1 MNKQVLSYSVKKW
14 TVSILRAI
22 FLIAFSFILLYPIF
36 FMVSESLK
44 TNQDIINPA
53 VNWISRS
60 PSLYSYKIA
69 FKSLDYLNSLKN
81 TFFFEIISAVLEVF
95 SCAVYAYGLSRFK
108 MKIKPLLIFFLVL
121 IIFVPDIVL
130 IIPRITNFRYMDVFG
145 ILGLFNKLTG
155 IDLRLNLTDT
165 VFSFW
170 LPSLFGVGLKGGIF
184 MFIYMQFFKGLPYEL
199 EEAAWIDGAGPIKT
213 FIKIIIPSSG
223 VVILTVFIFAIIWHW
238 NDYLLSMMYANN
250 NKTLAVMLYDIE
262 NAINRWK
269 NSAGVIIDANLDYGI
284 PLAACVLYILPPT
297 VMYLFLQKN
306 FIQSIDRVGIVG

>member
-1 MNKQVLSYSVKKW
+1 MNNQKLSYSVKNW
-14 TVSILRAI
+14 TVSVLRAI

-36 FMVSESLK
+36 FMISESVK
-44 TNQDIINPA
+44 TNEDIVNPA

-60 PSLYSYKIA
+60 PSLYSYIIA
-69 FKSLDYLNSLKN
+69 FKSMDYWNSFKN
-81 TFFFEIISAVLEVF
+81 TVFFELVSAVLEVF
-95 SCAVYAYGLSRFK
+95 SCSVYAYGLSRFK
-108 MKIKPLLIFFLVL
+108 MKLKPMFMFFLVL

-130 IIPRITNFRYMDVFG
+130 VIPRITNFRYMDVFG

-155 IDLRLNLTDT
+155 VDLRLNLTDT
-165 VFSFW
+165 AFSFW
-170 LPSLFGVGLKGGIF
+170 LPSIFGVGLKGGIF
-184 MFIYMQFFKGLPYEL
+184 MFIYMQFFKGLPKEL
-199 EEAAWIDGAGPIKT
+199 EEAAWIDGAGPVKT

-250 NKTLAVMLYDIE
+250 NKTLAVMVYDIE
-262 NAINRWK
+262 NAVNRWK
-269 NSAGVIIDANLDYGI
+269 NSTSTIIESNLEYGI